1 MLKVEERF
9 MIKDLREKGA
19 SISEIARRTA
29 CDRKTVRQVLA
40 EPLVPVRPARTRR
53 RRQLG
58 PYVEYLK
65 KRIDK
70 GVVNASKLYDEIKAQ
85 GYQGCKGH
93 VRDFVA
99 TLRPPRPI
107 AATVRFETEPGEQA
121 QVDWACFG
129 TIQHQGRQHRLYAF
143 LMTLSWSR
151 ALYLEF
157 TVAADMAWWLRC
169 HLHGFHYFGGVP
181 HEVLHDN
188 LKTAVLSRGEAGI
201 VHWHPK
207 YLDFA
212 AYYGFTPRACQ
223 PYRAQTK
230 GKVEAGVHYVR
241 INFWPGLSYIHLAD
255 LNQQAVNWLD
265 TVANVRS
272 HGTTG
277 QAPFDR
283 LPMEGLL
290 PLLGKPDYDTA
301 LVSTRRS
308 SADCFISY
316 GGNFYSVPAQHH
328 NQNLTV
334 QETESGLLIVTS
346 AKGDEIACH
355 RLADGHGQRIVES
368 AHYQGLPAASSRQR
382 RAAAEQILV
391 VLPQRQV
398 DAPVVETRSLAI
410 YQELAEVA
418 A

>member
-1 MLKVEERF
+1 
-9 MIKDLREKGA
+9 
-19 SISEIARRTA
+19 
-29 CDRKTVRQVLA
+29 
-40 EPLVPVRPARTRR
+40 
-53 RRQLG
+53 
-58 PYVEYLK
+58 
-65 KRIDK
+65 
-70 GVVNASKLYDEIKAQ
+70 
-85 GYQGCKGH
+85 

-99 TLRPPRPI
+99 TLRPPRPS

-151 ALYLEF
+151 AMYLEF
-157 TVAADMAWWLRC
+157 TVSAEMAWWLRC

-181 HEVLHDN
+181 REVLHDN
-188 LKTAVLSRGEAGI
+188 LKTAVLSRDEAGI
-201 VHWHPK
+201 AHWHPK

-241 INFWPGLSYIHLAD
+241 INFWPGLSYTNLAD
-255 LNQQAVNWLD
+255 LNQQAVSWLD
-265 TVANVRS
+265 TVANVRV

-277 QAPFDR
+277 QVPFDR
-283 LPMEGLL
+283 LPLEGLL
-290 PLLGKPDYDTA
+290 PLLGKPDYDTT

-316 GGNFYSVPAQHH
+316 GGNFYSVQAQHH
-328 NQNLTV
+328 NENLTV
-334 QETESGLLIVTS
+334 KETDQGLLVVMT
-346 AKGDEIACH
+346 AQGAEIACH
-355 RLADGHGQRIVES
+355 RLADGHGQRIVVA
-368 AHYQGLPAASSRQR
+368 AHYQGLATTSLRGR
-382 RAAAEQILV
+382 RGAAEQILV
-391 VLPQRQV
+391 VLTQPQV

-410 YQELAEVA
+410 YQELAEVIA
-418 A
+418 

>member
-1 MLKVEERF
+1 MLRVEERF
-9 MIKDLREKGA
+9 MIKDLREKGT

-40 EPLVPVRPARTRR
+40 EPLVPVRPPRTRR
-53 RRQLG
+53 RHRLG

-65 KRIDK
+65 KRIEQ

-85 GYQGCKGH
+85 GYQGCPGH

-99 TLRPPRPI
+99 TLRPPRPG

-129 TIQHQGRQHRLYAF
+129 TIQHHGRQHRLYAF
-143 LMTLSWSR
+143 LMTLGWSR
-151 ALYLEF
+151 AMYLEF
-157 TVAADMAWWLRC
+157 TVSADMAWWLRC
-169 HLHGFHYFGGVP
+169 HLHAFHYLGGVP
-181 HEVLHDN
+181 REVLHDN
-188 LKTAVLSRGEAGI
+188 LKTAVLSRDEVGV

-212 AYYGFTPRACQ
+212 SYYGFTPRACQ

-241 INFWPGLSYIHLAD
+241 INFWPGLNYTGLAD
-255 LNQQAVNWLD
+255 LNQQAVSWLD
-265 TVANVRS
+265 TVANVRL

-277 QAPFDR
+277 QVPFER
-283 LPMEGLL
+283 LPLERLL

-316 GGNFYSVPAQHH
+316 GGNFYSVPAAHH
-328 NQNLTV
+328 NRNLTV
-334 QETESGLLIVTS
+334 KETESGLLVVAT
-346 AKGDEIACH
+346 AQGDEIACH
-355 RLADGHGQRIVES
+355 RLAEGHGQRIVEP
-368 AHYQGLPAASSRQR
+368 AHYQGLPAAAIRQR
-382 RAAAEQILV
+382 RAAAEQVLA
-391 VLPQRQV
+391 VLPPHQI

-410 YQELAEVA
+410 YQELAEVLA
-418 A
+418 

>member
-1 MLKVEERF
+1 MLRVEERF
-9 MIKDLREKGA
+9 MIKELREKET
-19 SISEIARRTA
+19 SISEIARRTG

-40 EPLVPVRPARTRR
+40 EPLVPVRSPRTRR
-53 RRQLG
+53 RRRLG
-58 PYVEYLK
+58 PYVEYLS
-65 KRIDK
+65 KRVDK

-99 TLRPPRPI
+99 TLRSPRPL
-107 AATVRFETEPGEQA
+107 AATVRFETEPG
-121 QVDWACFG
+121 
-129 TIQHQGRQHRLYAF
+129 
-143 LMTLSWSR
+143 
-151 ALYLEF
+151 
-157 TVAADMAWWLRC
+157 DMAWWLRC
-169 HLHGFHYFGGVP
+169 HVHGFHYLGGVP
-181 HEVLHDN
+181 REVLHDN
-188 LKTAVLSRGEAGI
+188 LKTAVLSRDETHV

-241 INFWPGLSYIHLAD
+241 VNFWPGLSYTGLAD

-265 TVANVRS
+265 TVANLRV

-277 QAPFDR
+277 QVPFDR
-283 LPMEGLL
+283 LPLEGLL

-328 NQNLTV
+328 SQNLTV
-334 QETESGLLIVTS
+334 RETASGLLVVAT

-355 RLADGHGQRIVES
+355 RLAEGHGQRIVEP
-368 AHYQGLPAASSRQR
+368 AHYQGLPPASRPWR
-382 RAAAEQILV
+382 WAVAEQV
-391 VLPQRQV
+391 SVASTGQQV

>member
-1 MLKVEERF
+1 MLRVEERF
-9 MIKDLREKGA
+9 MIKDLRAKGT
-19 SISEIARRTA
+19 SISEIARRMG
-29 CDRKTVRQVLA
+29 CDRKTVRQALTA
-40 EPLVPVRPARTRR
+40 PLVPAHPQRTRR
-53 RRQLG
+53 RRRLG

-85 GYQGCKGH
+85 GYQGSKGH

-99 TLRPPRPI
+99 TLRPPRPS

-143 LMTLSWSR
+143 LMTLGWSR
-151 ALYLEF
+151 AMYLEF
-157 TVAADMAWWLRC
+157 TVSADMTWWLRG

-181 HEVLHDN
+181 REVLHDN
-188 LKTAVLSRGEAGI
+188 LKTAVLSRDAAG
-201 VHWHPK
+201 VAHWHPK

-241 INFWPGLSYIHLAD
+241 INFWPGLSYTNLAD
-255 LNQQAVNWLD
+255 LNQQAVSWLD
-265 TVANVRS
+265 TVANVRV

-277 QAPFDR
+277 QVPFDR
-283 LPMEGLL
+283 LPLEGLL

-316 GGNFYSVPAQHH
+316 GGNFYSVPAQYH
-328 NQNLTV
+328 NQTV
-334 QETESGLLIVTS
+334 TVTETDSGRLVVTT
-346 AKGDEIACH
+346 AQGAEIACH
-355 RLADGHGQRIVES
+355 RLAEGHGQRIVES

-382 RAAAEQILV
+382 RAAAEQFLV
-391 VLPQRQV
+391 VLPPRQV

-410 YQELAEVA
+410 YQALAEVA